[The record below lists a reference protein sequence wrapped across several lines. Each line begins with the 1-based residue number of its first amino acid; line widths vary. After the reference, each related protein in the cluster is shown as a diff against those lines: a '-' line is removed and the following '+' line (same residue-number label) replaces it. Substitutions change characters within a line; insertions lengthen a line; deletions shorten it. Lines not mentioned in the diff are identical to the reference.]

1 MIDSES
7 HVSVGET
14 GTNGTVKVGFL
25 LTHLNTW
32 NHPAGFLSHDVLAG
46 EVMSHSVPERNL
58 IVALIKGE
66 KKGKNRLLQC
76 CMWAKRETTTI
87 PNTKNFLK

>member
-66 KKGKNRLLQC
+66 KKAKTDFYNVACGPRGKPQQYQ
-76 CMWAKRETTTI
+76 I
-87 PNTKNFLK
+87 PRIF